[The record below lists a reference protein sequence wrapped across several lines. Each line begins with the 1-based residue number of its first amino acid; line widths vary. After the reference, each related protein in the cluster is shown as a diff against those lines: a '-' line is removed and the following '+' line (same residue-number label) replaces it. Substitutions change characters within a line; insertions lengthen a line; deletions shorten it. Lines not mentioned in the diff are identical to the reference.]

1 MFTNSERLVC
11 IIMHYTVIKINIQV
25 YTQKIIRQIGKI
37 EITRRILQKSI
48 RNKLLI
54 PKVNKSSIVDG
65 NFS

>member
-1 MFTNSERLVC
+1 M
-11 IIMHYTVIKINIQV
+11 IKINIQV